1 MSKLRNQV
9 VVVGVEF
16 GKPSLSK
23 KDNKSA
29 EIIDR
34 AVGGSGAVKVNK
46 TLIDTKSLSSIIAIE
61 NEWRKFHNTMV
72 SPFKRAP
79 RGCGIIKVSNLTN
92 WESKYRE
99 FRRDWEREV
108 DAFCDNYDSII
119 EESKIRQGSNFNAGD
134 LPSNREAMRA
144 RFKFEK
150 VKPYALENP
159 DDLSFALS
167 DEEID
172 DIKKEVSDEIM
183 NAIKDSLSHSY
194 STIKH
199 LIDTLEEHEKAIA
212 KGDKTR
218 YKQATFDNV
227 KEAADA
233 LDNLNFADHEGV
245 TEIQRKMRDML
256 RGHTA
261 KSTKDDEAERKT
273 VINEAKDIV
282 KKNFSAFGY

>member
-9 VVVGVEF
+9 VVVGTEG
-16 GKPSLSK
+16 GKPTVSK

-46 TLIDTKSLSSIIAIE
+46 TLIDTKSLSSITAIE
-61 NEWRKFHNTMV
+61 TDWKKFHNSMV

-79 RGCGIIKVSNLTN
+79 RGCGIIKVSNLTE

-99 FRRDWEREV
+99 HYRKWEKEV
-108 DAFCDNYDSII
+108 DAFCDNYDSVI

-134 LPSNREAMRA
+134 LPPNREAMRA

-150 VKPYALENP
+150 VQPYALENP
-159 DDLSFALS
+159 DDLSFALN
-167 DEEID
+167 DQEID
-172 DIKKEVSDEIM
+172 EIKQEVSNEIM
-183 NAIKDSLSHSY
+183 NSIQDSLSESY
-194 STIKH
+194 STINK
-199 LIDTLEEHEKAIA
+199 LIAALETQNEAVA
-212 KGDKTR
+212 KGEVHG
-218 YKQATFDNV
+218 YHESALDNV
-227 KEAADA
+227 REAADA
-233 LDNLNFADHEGV
+233 LDNLNFTDHEGV
-245 TEIQRKMRDML
+245 NEIQSKMRDML

-261 KSTKDDEAERKT
+261 KSTKANGSERNT
-273 VINEAKDIV
+273 MLNEAKDIV